1 MASPGRL
8 RHGGGTRDVPLP
20 PCPASGRRLR
30 GAALPPPT
38 RAPRRG
44 GRRHRAHFGRRG
56 RGSSGDPVHALL
68 PRASLRGRV
77 VVRARR
83 GRSRSRQV
91 RAGRCRGA
99 LPPSDRRGADRSP
112 GSRPRDRGGP
122 RIARR
127 PARPPRRLRRGSRQ
141 LPGRPSTRR
150 GRPAR
155 RVEALPEGGLD
166 LGPRRALPAGA
177 PVGHAGAPGTR
188 GRGRSGGGPA
198 TSAPV
203 RVVRG
208 APPRSRSVPGGH
220 GLVRTGDQGGRG
232 VGGARGAR
240 PGVLHPGLGARG
252 SRRAREGDVFSAR
265 ARDLPRARQP
275 RLGCHGS
282 QQHGHVR
289 VLPRTVGRGHRP
301 LPAGSRHADQD
312 RRHRRCGDG
321 ADEHRRD
328 PLRPGAPGRG
338 RGDVPRG
345 PPVPGR
351 PPAERSSSR

>member
-1 MASPGRL
+1 M
-8 RHGGGTRDVPLP
+8 
-20 PCPASGRRLR
+20 
-30 GAALPPPT
+30 
-38 RAPRRG
+38 
-44 GRRHRAHFGRRG
+44 
-56 RGSSGDPVHALL
+56 
-68 PRASLRGRV
+68 

-91 RAGRCRGA
+91 RAGGCRGA
-99 LPPSDRRGADRSP
+99 LPPSDRRGAIDP
-112 GSRPRDRGGP
+112 WDPRLGGRGGP

-150 GRPAR
+150 RRPAR

-166 LGPRRALPAGA
+166 LGPPRALPAGA
-177 PVGHAGAPGTR
+177 PVGHAGAPGAR
-188 GRGRSGGGPA
+188 GRGRPGGGPA

-208 APPRSRSVPGGH
+208 APPGPGPVPGGD

-240 PGVLHPGLGARG
+240 PGVLHPGLGAGG

-312 RRHRRCGDG
+312 RRHRRCRDG

-338 RGDVPRG
+338 RDDVPGG
-345 PPVPGR
+345 PADLDGGR
-351 PPAERSSSR
+351 SARSSSR